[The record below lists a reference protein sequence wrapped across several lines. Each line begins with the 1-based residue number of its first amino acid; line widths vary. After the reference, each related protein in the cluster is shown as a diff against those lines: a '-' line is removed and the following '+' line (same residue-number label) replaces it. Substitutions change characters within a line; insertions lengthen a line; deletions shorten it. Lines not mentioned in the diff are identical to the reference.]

1 MGLLPAS
8 GLRGAVSALRVRAI
22 AASALLALA
31 AVPATAQTAAP
42 APEAAAAPD
51 AATSNNG
58 KLAMRDRR
66 YCEVLPLSFSLTG
79 PTASVYNTVG
89 HDDCPED
96 LWEKLTSAD
105 VRNRFD
111 VYMVVMN
118 GPRYFIMDSI
128 LGSGASMNGEVVDIG
143 GITFEKRAE
152 VALSWT
158 DIIRDAPYT
167 ETTVDRDTVYRFDA
181 GKPVFELT
189 APDGAVY
196 VMQSYARIVDKTL
209 SFADLPKLGSRLKL
223 PKGWTYAE
231 RVPQTDLM
239 ASATGKATVIQDD
252 LKNTYQKLAPATP

>member
-1 MGLLPAS
+1 M
-8 GLRGAVSALRVRAI
+8 SALRARAL
-22 AASALLALA
+22 AASALLVLA
-31 AVPATAQTAAP
+31 AAPAGAQTATP
-42 APEAAAAPD
+42 APEAGNTQEA
-51 AATSNNG
+51 SMSGNG
-58 KLAMRDRR
+58 TLAMRDRR
-66 YCEVLPLSFSLTG
+66 YCEILPLSFSLTG

-96 LWEKLTSAD
+96 LWEKLTAAD
-105 VRNRFD
+105 VRDRFD
-111 VYMVVMN
+111 VYMAVMN

-128 LGSGASMNGEVVDIG
+128 LGSGATMNGEVVEIG

-152 VALSWT
+152 VALSWM
-158 DIIRDAPYT
+158 DIIRQAPYT

-209 SFADLPKLGSRLKL
+209 SFADLPNLGARLKL

-231 RVPQTDLM
+231 RVPQTDLLL
-239 ASATGKATVIQDD
+239 SAGGKATVIQDD
-252 LKNTYQKLAPATP
+252 FKNTYQKVAPTPP